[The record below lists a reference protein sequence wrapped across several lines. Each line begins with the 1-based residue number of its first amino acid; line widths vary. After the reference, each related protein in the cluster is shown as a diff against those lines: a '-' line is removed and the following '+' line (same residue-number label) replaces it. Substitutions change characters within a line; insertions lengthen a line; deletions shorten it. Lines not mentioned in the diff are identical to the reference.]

1 MVTKTK
7 QIRRVEAEMKRQ
19 LACVLAAC
27 IGLQLPL
34 GAFNA
39 YGAQLPESAGPMEA
53 LEESKIPGLESDSRD
68 EETQTEETEKETIP
82 TEVHL
87 KAIGRKMKRM
97 EEQRQNQFPLQVPV
111 SR

>member
-1 MVTKTK
+1 
-7 QIRRVEAEMKRQ
+7 MKRQ

-53 LEESKIPGLESDSRD
+53 LAKSPVWN
-68 EETQTEETEKETIP
+68 QTAGTRKRRLRKQRKKRFP
-82 TEVHL
+82 LQVHL

>member
-1 MVTKTK
+1 
-7 QIRRVEAEMKRQ
+7 MKRQ

-53 LEESKIPGLESDSRD
+53 LEEAKSPVWNQTAGTKETPEH
-68 EETQTEETEKETIP
+68 EETRERNDSHCKFI
-82 TEVHL
+82 
-87 KAIGRKMKRM
+87 
-97 EEQRQNQFPLQVPV
+97 
-111 SR
+111 

>member
-1 MVTKTK
+1 
-7 QIRRVEAEMKRQ
+7 MKRQ

-53 LEESKIPGLESDSRD
+53 LEES
-68 EETQTEETEKETIP
+68 
-82 TEVHL
+82 
-87 KAIGRKMKRM
+87 
-97 EEQRQNQFPLQVPV
+97 
-111 SR
+111 

>member
-1 MVTKTK
+1 
-7 QIRRVEAEMKRQ
+7 MKRQ

-53 LEESKIPGLESDSRD
+53 LEESKSPVWN
-68 EETQTEETEKETIP
+68 QTAGTRKRRLRKQRKKRFP
-82 TEVHL
+82 LQVHL

>member
-1 MVTKTK
+1 
-7 QIRRVEAEMKRQ
+7 MKRQ

-39 YGAQLPESAGPMEA
+39 YGAQLPESAGQMEA

-68 EETQTEETEKETIP
+68 EETQTEETEKEFP
-82 TEVHL
+82 LQVHL

>member
-1 MVTKTK
+1 
-7 QIRRVEAEMKRQ
+7 MKRQ

-53 LEESKIPGLESDSRD
+53 LEESKIPGLESDSRK
-68 EETQTEETEKETIP
+68 QRKKRFP
-82 TEVHL
+82 LQVHL

>member
-1 MVTKTK
+1 
-7 QIRRVEAEMKRQ
+7 MKRQ

-39 YGAQLPESAGPMEA
+39 YGAQLPESAGQMEA

-68 EETQTEETEKETIP
+68 EETQTEETEK
-82 TEVHL
+82 EVHL